1 VFLLTWLAVVVLTGY
16 VGLASIAGTLGVAIA
31 VAAGHFAPRVP
42 LLSFAGVAALLII
55 YTHRGNIQRMRAG
68 TESRA
73 RRLWLLGRGRTA

>member
-1 VFLLTWLAVVVLTGY
+1 V
-16 VGLASIAGTLGVAIA
+16 
-31 VAAGHFAPRVP
+31 
-42 LLSFAGVAALLII
+42 VAALLII